1 MLKQQ
6 MGIESTIAEALR
18 AELTV
23 FKESVE
29 LMGWK
34 LAAFER
40 KLNQEEKTNDEIEL
54 RLCAL
59 HRELGVSRAMAS
71 ELLELIGHL

>member
-1 MLKQQ
+1 MS
-6 MGIESTIAEALR
+6 IESTITEALR
-18 AELTV
+18 AELKA
-23 FKESVE
+23 FNESVE
-29 LMGWK
+29 MTGWK

-71 ELLELIGHL
+71 ELLELVWHL

>member
-1 MLKQQ
+1 MS
-6 MGIESTIAEALR
+6 IESTIAEALR
-18 AELTV
+18 AELKA
-23 FKESVE
+23 FNESVE
-29 LMGWK
+29 MTGWK

-71 ELLELIGHL
+71 EVLELVGRL